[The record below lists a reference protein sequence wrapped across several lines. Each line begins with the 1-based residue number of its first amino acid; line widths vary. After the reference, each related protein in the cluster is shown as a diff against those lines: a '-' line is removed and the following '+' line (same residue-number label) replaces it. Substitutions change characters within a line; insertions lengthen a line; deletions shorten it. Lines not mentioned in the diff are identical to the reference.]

1 MLSKK
6 EKFDKFIE
14 NASKN
19 VEDYQLRSYIKKQ
32 KKFYMSDD
40 PESYRLYDR

>member
-6 EKFDKFIE
+6 QKFDKFIE

-19 VEDYQLRSYIKKQ
+19 VEDYQLRSYIEKQ
-32 KKFYMSDD
+32 KKFYTSDD

>member
-1 MLSKK
+1 MLSRKQ
-6 EKFDKFIE
+6 KFDKFIE

-19 VEDYQLRSYIKKQ
+19 VEDYQLRSYIEKQ

>member
-19 VEDYQLRSYIKKQ
+19 VEDYELRSYIEKQ

>member
-19 VEDYQLRSYIKKQ
+19 VEDYQLRTYIEKQ
-32 KKFYMSDD
+32 KKFYKSDD
-40 PESYRLYDR
+40 LESYRLYDR

>member
-6 EKFDKFIE
+6 QKFDKFIE

-19 VEDYQLRSYIKKQ
+19 VEDYQLRSYIEKQ